1 MKLLCLTADPHTL
14 LCHRRELLSDL
25 SAAGWTITAAAA
37 GPGGKAEDF
46 LRSIGGAYRPLR
58 MTRSGM
64 NPAHDYRTWRDMRR
78 IIREERPDALFAY
91 TIKSVAYG
99 SLAASAEG
107 VRHIYPLLCG
117 LGYAFAGGGGL
128 KQRVVSAVSSRLYR
142 SALARASC
150 VFLQNADDLALLRE
164 RGILDART
172 PVEVVAG
179 SGVDLDT
186 FAPTPLD
193 MAAAQAGKV
202 QFVLISRMLRSKG
215 VPDFIAAAQALKA
228 EHPGWEFHLVGG
240 TDPGPDGIPES
251 ELRSLTASG
260 VVTWR
265 GSHPDVKPFLR
276 MAHCFVLPT
285 SYREG
290 VPRTL
295 LETLSSGRPVITTNS
310 VGSRETVRLDAAAE
324 HRRLA
329 GDPVVEGANGFLIQP
344 GNLAALIMAM
354 RQFGTETARM
364 QARADASRAYAA
376 ERFDVR
382 LVNAAMMARMVR
394 PVTRRAAPGH
404 TQPVPALAT

>member
-14 LCHRRELLSDL
+14 LCHRRELLTDL

-46 LRSIGGAYRPLR
+46 LRSLGGTYRPLR

-64 NPAHDYRTWRDMRR
+64 NPVHDYQTWQDMRR
-78 IIREERPDALFAY
+78 IIRAERPDALFAY

-99 SLAASAEG
+99 SLAAASEG

-117 LGYAFAGGGGL
+117 LGYAFAGGGGM
-128 KQRVVSAVSSRLYR
+128 KQRLVSAVSARLYK

-150 VFLQNADDLALLRE
+150 VFLQNQDDLALLRQ
-164 RGILDART
+164 RGILQART
-172 PVEVVAG
+172 PTEVVAG
-179 SGVDLDT
+179 SGVDLEA
-186 FAPTPLD
+186 FAATPLD
-193 MAAAQAGKV
+193 MAAAGEGKV
-202 QFVLISRMLRSKG
+202 RFVLVSRMLRSKG
-215 VPDFIAAAQALKA
+215 VPAFIAAAQELKA
-228 EHPGWEFHLVGG
+228 QHPGWEFHLVGG

-260 VVTWR
+260 VVTWH

-285 SYREG
+285 TYREG

-295 LETLSSGRPVITTNS
+295 LETLSSGRPVITTDS

-324 HRRLA
+324 AQRAA
-329 GDPVVEGANGFLIQP
+329 GAPVVEGANGFLIQP
-344 GNLAALIMAM
+344 GNHAALITAM
-354 RQFGTETARM
+354 QRFGTETDRM

-394 PVTRRAAPGH
+394 PTGRSTAPRH